1 MAQKRGGT
9 NPKARKV
16 TPENYP
22 LMKELLAGGLK
33 QADLGRAFKL
43 SSATTSAVNRFD
55 TYEEYRDF
63 QLKNSYKSRSAK
75 NNSAEDAAKEH
86 AENANAEQAAD
97 TIKTVEAVEKPTE
110 EKHPAFVPSFTEA
123 NQERII
129 ELLEQILKKLDC
141 AEMVVSSDEEPKRR
155 GLFSFGSKSPF

>member
-22 LMKELLAGGLK
+22 LMKSLLASGLS
-33 QADLGRAFKL
+33 QADLRRAFHI
-43 SSATTSAVNRFD
+43 SAATTFLVNRFD
-55 TYEEYRDF
+55 TYEDYREF
-63 QLKNSYKSRSAK
+63 QLKQSYKAREMK
-75 NNSAEDAAKEH
+75 ENSAE
-86 AENANAEQAAD
+86 
-97 TIKTVEAVEKPTE
+97 KTVEEPVEEPAEKPAE

>member
-22 LMKELLAGGLK
+22 LMKSLLASGLS
-33 QADLGRAFKL
+33 QADLRRAFKI
-43 SSATTSAVNRFD
+43 SAATTFLVNKFD
-55 TYEEYRDF
+55 TYEDYREF
-63 QLKNSYKSRSAK
+63 QLKQSYKAR
-75 NNSAEDAAKEH
+75 EAKEDTDT
-86 AENANAEQAAD
+86 EQAAD
-97 TIKTVEAVEKPTE
+97 ITNTVEDVEKPVEKPTE
-110 EKHPAFVPSFTEA
+110 EAHPAFKPDFTEA

-129 ELLEQILKKLDC
+129 ELLEQILAKLDC
-141 AEMVVSSDEEPKRR
+141 AEMAVVSDDEPKRR